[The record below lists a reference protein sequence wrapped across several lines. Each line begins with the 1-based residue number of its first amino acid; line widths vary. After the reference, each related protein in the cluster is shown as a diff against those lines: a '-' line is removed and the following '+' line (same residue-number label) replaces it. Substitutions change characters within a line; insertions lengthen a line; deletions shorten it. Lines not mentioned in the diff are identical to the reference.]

1 MPRIER
7 NWRRW
12 KSNTRKEGRGG
23 SKATPSSSV
32 SKSQPNSDDI
42 NSIDDDIKYRAYK
55 YKKNLLQQGR
65 IKKLPARYGSKK
77 FNVKVSSEYYHSKA
91 MKAAS
96 DEDSSKR
103 HVYYEYSQ
111 DLGMSN
117 ANKMK
122 RFMDRYNVNFKEAQ
136 SMGININQYIRIKTL
151 ANAFAIIMEKY
162 AKYHTGYDVIGE
174 DFWDMDE
181 LGQRCIT
188 KKNINKCRM
197 SRAKENIIL
206 LIDSS
211 PSCRREAAFFAAVA
225 SVAAKYDFID
235 MYDAPNMRIT
245 GKYNAKT
252 MKFEHC
258 WTDEQILVG
267 MHKWPHFKDKN
278 ILAFGDDD
286 GIQIINDN
294 AERNKITYFNT
305 LRAISSYN
313 SSWRNK
319 LKKKCTIYEGINDI
333 GALVQCAK
341 KLR

>member
-12 KSNTRKEGRGG
+12 KSNTRKEDRGG

-32 SKSQPNSDDI
+32 SNSQPIIIDDI
-42 NSIDDDIKYRAYK
+42 LCSKYRAYR
-55 YKKNLLQQGR
+55 YKKNLLLQGR
-65 IKKLPARYGSKK
+65 IKKLPVKYADKKSK
-77 FNVKVSSEYYHSKA
+77 VKVSADYYHRKA
-91 MKAAS
+91 MRARS
-96 DEDSSKR
+96 NEDDSKR
-103 HVYYEYSQ
+103 NIYYEYSQ

-117 ANKMK
+117 ANKMERVMSK
-122 RFMDRYNVNFKEAQ
+122 YRVNFKEAK
-136 SMGININQYIRIKTL
+136 SMGVDIKSYVRIKIL

-181 LGQRCIT
+181 LAQRCIT

-197 SRAKENIIL
+197 SRTKENIIL

-252 MKFEHC
+252 MKFEQC

-286 GIQIINDN
+286 GIQIISDN
-294 AERNKITYFNT
+294 AERNKITYFST
-305 LRAISSYN
+305 LGAISSYN

-319 LKKKCTIYEGINDI
+319 LKKKCTIYEGIYDI